1 MKITASFWKKTGL
14 FLSAVALFAQL
25 CACGAP
31 EAKDMATDP
40 TKAAAAR
47 SGADTTVSDSAEA
60 RADATGSDTAART
73 PEQQAAETPA
83 DGPFDAAGGLGEEL
97 TKIDA
102 AAVILSTDVEDGY
115 FDEVCSYRLEM
126 PDVEYNEVPALEAI
140 DSFFDA
146 LEDALEQ
153 YCGTTVYDEAMARN
167 TVADVTGS
175 FRTAQEGAK
184 LTVVYTLRVV
194 YADAPDTAQEFERT
208 VAFDVRSGDVVEDSA
223 S

>member
-14 FLSAVALFAQL
+14 FLSIVALLGQL
-25 CACGAP
+25 SACTTNIQFVQSERG
-31 EAKDMATDP
+31 EKAT
-40 TKAAAAR
+40 A
-47 SGADTTVSDSAEA
+47 SDSVDV
-60 RADATGSDTAART
+60 RANETESDTAART
-73 PEQQAAETPA
+73 PEEQAAETPA
-83 DGPFDAAGGLGEEL
+83 DEPFDAAGGLDEDL

-102 AAVILSTDVEDGY
+102 AAVIISTDVEDGY

-126 PDVEYNEVPALEAI
+126 PDVEDNEIPALETI

-167 TVADVTGS
+167 TVADVTGA

-208 VAFDVRSGDVVEDSA
+208 VAFDVRSGDVLEDSA